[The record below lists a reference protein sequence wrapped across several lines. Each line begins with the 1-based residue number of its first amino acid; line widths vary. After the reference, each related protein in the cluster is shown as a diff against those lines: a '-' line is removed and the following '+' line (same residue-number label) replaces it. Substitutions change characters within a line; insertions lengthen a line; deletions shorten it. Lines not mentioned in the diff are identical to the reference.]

1 MKREANIDRL
11 LACVLTE
18 SSAAGGTPVRILR
31 SSQRRWASATFVGAR
46 HLITVSAPESPMLD
60 DWLAALPDMEFA
72 LPGHLVADLI
82 ITETRR
88 EGNDVS
94 ADIEVL
100 TVESH

>member
-11 LACVLTE
+11 LAHALVE
-18 SSAAGGTPVRILR
+18 SSAARGTPVTILR
-31 SSQRRWASATFVGAR
+31 SSQRRWASATFAGAR
-46 HLITVSAPESPMLD
+46 HRITVTAPESPMLD

-82 ITETRR
+82 VADTRR
-88 EGNDVS
+88 ERDEVS